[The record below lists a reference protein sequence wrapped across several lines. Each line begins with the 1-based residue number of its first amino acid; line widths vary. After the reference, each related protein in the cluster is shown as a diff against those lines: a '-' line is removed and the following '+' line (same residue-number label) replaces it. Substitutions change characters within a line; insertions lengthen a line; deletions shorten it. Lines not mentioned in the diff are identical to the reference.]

1 MDTKHID
8 TMQKYSTKK
17 SAKRVRMTMP
27 FGLKCN
33 KCDRHT
39 DKGEKLYCF
48 KRAIG
53 IDSTFEVEIFR
64 FEFWCQCC
72 RSDFSIVSDPG
83 RYDYVLESGAKG
95 FIDSHI
101 GCNLYLALVLFSM
114 SSFSMF

>member
-8 TMQKYSTKK
+8 TMQKYTMKK

-27 FGLKCN
+27 FGFKCN

-53 IDSTFEVEIFR
+53 IDSTFEVEIYR

-83 RYDYVLESGAKG
+83 RYNYVLESGATVVAKR
-95 FIDSHI
+95 FHRFP
-101 GCNLYLALVLFSM
+101 CHL
-114 SSFSMF
+114 